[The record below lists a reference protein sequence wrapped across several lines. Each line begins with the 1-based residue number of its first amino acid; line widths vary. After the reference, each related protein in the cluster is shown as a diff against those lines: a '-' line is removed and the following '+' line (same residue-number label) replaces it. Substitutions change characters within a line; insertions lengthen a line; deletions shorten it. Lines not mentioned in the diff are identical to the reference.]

1 MQPVTLATASRALE
15 LCSALNAYKEYFVLA
30 GGWAPYFLTKDYF
43 DHCGSKDIDLVPR
56 PSVMKK
62 YESIR
67 EKVERLGYRETLN
80 PFRFEK
86 KVVSLM
92 LTIYAFILL
101 TLT

>member
-1 MQPVTLATASRALE
+1 
-15 LCSALNAYKEYFVLA
+15 
-30 GGWAPYFLTKDYF
+30 
-43 DHCGSKDIDLVPR
+43 
-56 PSVMKK
+56 MKK